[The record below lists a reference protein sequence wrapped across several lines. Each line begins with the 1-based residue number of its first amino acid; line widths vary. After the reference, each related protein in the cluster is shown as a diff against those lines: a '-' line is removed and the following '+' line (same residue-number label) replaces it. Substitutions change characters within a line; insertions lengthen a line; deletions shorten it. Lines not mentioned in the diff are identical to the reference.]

1 LEKLDLSGNKCTHDA
16 GALREAMEALPPS
29 LTELNLH
36 AVGLGDA
43 GLRGVVLPRLAALP
57 RLAYLSLAV
66 NALGAAGFAAV
77 AEALPSLGAL
87 ETLELPHNR
96 GAGSAGVRAL
106 AAALPRAPPSLRYLV
121 VKDCGADAAAVA
133 LLEEAGA
140 QLPDLALDAD

>member
-1 LEKLDLSGNKCTHDA
+1 MEKLDLSGNKCTHDA

-57 RLAYLSLAV
+57 RLASLTLAD

-87 ETLELPHNR
+87 
-96 GAGSAGVRAL
+96 
-106 AAALPRAPPSLRYLV
+106 
-121 VKDCGADAAAVA
+121 
-133 LLEEAGA
+133 
-140 QLPDLALDAD
+140 

>member
-57 RLAYLSLAV
+57 RLASLTLAD

-87 ETLELPHNR
+87 
-96 GAGSAGVRAL
+96 RAL
-106 AAALPRAPPSLRYLV
+106 NLAYNLRHLW
-121 VKDCGADAAAVA
+121 VKGCGADAAAVA

-140 QLPDLALDAD
+140 QVPYLELDTD